1 MTNKAVHEKLWDP
14 RFVKMIKKMAPGTA
28 LREGLENILR
38 AKMGALVLL
47 DDSPEALRIVDC
59 GFALNAEYTPSNFYE
74 LAKMDGAL
82 VLSGDGKRILYANA
96 QLIPDP
102 GIPTFETGT
111 RHRTAERAAKQTGAL
126 VVAISH
132 RRNII
137 TMYLGNLR
145 YTLKDITF
153 ILARA
158 NQALHTLERYKQAL
172 TKSLRN
178 LNVLELEDLVSLGD
192 VVELIIRGERVVR
205 IAREIEQNVI
215 ELGSEGRLVSM
226 QLEEVMPDSTGVWDL
241 IQDYCV
247 SPDLAA
253 HTDVWEH
260 LQALPEDGL
269 ERYGIGR
276 LLGYGITPS
285 TFDVPVMPRGYR
297 ILRQIPR
304 LPGLVVDNLVSRFK
318 MVSRIYTAT
327 TAELDQVEGVGGARA
342 RAIRDGMKRLRE
354 QTLFEEGS

>member
-1 MTNKAVHEKLWDP
+1 MTNVAVREKLWDP
-14 RFVKMIKKMAPGTA
+14 RFVKMMKKLAPGTA

-38 AKMGALVLL
+38 AKMGALALL
-47 DDSPEALRIVDC
+47 DDSPEAMKVVDC
-59 GFALNAEYTPSNFYE
+59 GFALNAEYTPASFYE

-82 VLSGDGKRILYANA
+82 VLSSDAKRILFANA
-96 QLIPDP
+96 QLVPDP
-102 GIPTFETGT
+102 AIPTFETGT

-137 TMYLGNLR
+137 TIYLGNLR
-145 YTLKDITF
+145 YTLKEITF

-158 NQALHTLERYKQAL
+158 NQALQTLEKYKQAL

-178 LNVLELEDLVSLGD
+178 LNVLELEELVTLGD
-192 VVELIIRGERVVR
+192 VVDLIIRGERVAR

-215 ELGSEGRLVSM
+215 ELGIEGRLVSM
-226 QLEEVMPDSTGVWDL
+226 QLEEVRPDSTGVWDL
-241 IQDYCV
+241 IQDYCISADTAV
-247 SPDLAA
+247 QTEA
-253 HTDVWEH
+253 WEH
-260 LQALPEDGL
+260 LNALPEEGL
-269 ERYGIGR
+269 ERYGVAR

-285 TFDVPVMPRGYR
+285 TLDVPAIPRGYR

-318 MVSRIYTAT
+318 TAGRIYTAT
-327 TAELDQVEGVGGARA
+327 LAELDEVEGVGGARA
-342 RAIRDGMKRLRE
+342 RGVRDGMKRLRE
-354 QTLFEEGS
+354 QTLFEQET